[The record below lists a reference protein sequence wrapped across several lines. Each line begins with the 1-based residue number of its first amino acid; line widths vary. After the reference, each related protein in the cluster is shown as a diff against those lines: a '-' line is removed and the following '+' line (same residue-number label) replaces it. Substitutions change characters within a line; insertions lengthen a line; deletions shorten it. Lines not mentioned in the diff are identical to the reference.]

1 MIRSMTGYGA
11 ASSATE
17 ALRAAVTARAL
28 NHRFLEVVC
37 HIPRRLAPIEHEIR
51 DLVGRRLTRGRVE
64 ITVQAHGGAA
74 AASPVVVSRPLVSAL
89 VHALRDL
96 QAELGLEGGVTVTD
110 VVRFPGAV
118 EVPEELASTDPDVR
132 ACVLALA
139 EEALVSLLAMRKAEG
154 ARLHLDLLSSLE
166 AVLASAGRIEMLSA
180 EGREA
185 KRAGLVERL
194 RGLQADLGLDEAR
207 LYAEIT
213 RAVERHDVA
222 EEVQR
227 LRSHA
232 EMARG
237 LMDAEG
243 PCGKRLDFLAQ
254 ELMREAN
261 TVGSKSA
268 AASLTQEV
276 VGLKSDIE
284 RFREQVQNVE

>member
-11 ASSATE
+11 ASTATE
-17 ALRAAVTARAL
+17 ALRAAVTVKAL

-37 HIPRRLAPIEHEIR
+37 HMPRRLTPIETEIR
-51 DLVGRRLTRGRVE
+51 DLVSRRLARGRVE
-64 ITVQAHGGAA
+64 VTVQAHGGAA
-74 AASPVVVSRPLVSAL
+74 AATPVLVSRPVVSAL

-96 QAELGLEGGVTVTD
+96 QAEFGLEGGVTVTD

-118 EVPEELASTDPDVR
+118 EVPEELASADAEMR

-139 EEALVSLLAMRKAEG
+139 DEALRALILMRQAEG
-154 ARLHLDLLSSLE
+154 ARLQEDLGSSLE
-166 AVLASAGRIEMLSA
+166 AVEASAGRITKLSA

-185 KRAGLVERL
+185 KRVALLDRL
-194 RGLQADLGLDEAR
+194 RALQVDLGTDEAR
-207 LYAEIT
+207 LCAEIA

-227 LRSHA
+227 LLSHVQ
-232 EMARG
+232 MARELLG
-237 LMDAEG
+237 ASA
-243 PCGKRLDFLAQ
+243 PSGKRLDFLAQ

-268 AASLTQEV
+268 AAALTHEV

>member
-1 MIRSMTGYGA
+1 MIRSMTGYGT
-11 ASSATE
+11 ASTVTE
-17 ALRAAVTARAL
+17 ALSAAVTLRAL

-37 HIPRRLAPIEHEIR
+37 HMPRRLAAIEHEVR
-51 DLVGRRLTRGRVE
+51 DLVARRLVRGRIEV
-64 ITVQAHGGAA
+64 TVQAHGGAA
-74 AASPVVVSRPLVSAL
+74 AASPVLVSRSVVSSL

-96 QAELGLEGGVTVTD
+96 QAEFGLEGGVTVTD

-118 EVPEELASTDPDVR
+118 EVPEELATADPAVR
-132 ACVLALA
+132 ASIMALV
-139 EEALVSLLAMRKAEG
+139 EEALATLVGMRMAEG
-154 ARLHLDLLSSLE
+154 ARLQHDLSKVLD
-166 AVLASAGRIEMLSA
+166 AVEASAVRIETLSA

-185 KRAGLVERL
+185 KRALLVERI
-194 RGLQADLGLDEAR
+194 RGLQVDLGLDEAR
-207 LYAEIT
+207 LHAEIA
-213 RAVERHDVA
+213 RSVERHDVA

-227 LRSHA
+227 LRSHVA
-232 EMARG
+232 MARE
-237 LMDAEG
+237 LIAAEA

-268 AASLTQEV
+268 AAALTQEV

>member
-17 ALRAAVTARAL
+17 TLRAAVTVRAL

-37 HIPRRLAPIEHEIR
+37 HMPRRLAPIEAQIR
-51 DLVGRRLTRGRVE
+51 DLVGRRLTRGRIEV
-64 ITVQAHGGAA
+64 TVQAHGGAA
-74 AASPVVVSRPLVSAL
+74 VALPVVVSRPLVSAL

-96 QAELGLEGGVTVTD
+96 QAEFGLEGGVTVTD

-118 EVPEELASTDPDVR
+118 EVPEELASADGEIR
-132 ACVLALA
+132 ECVLALA
-139 EEALVSLLAMRKAEG
+139 EEALVTLTAMRNAEG
-154 ARLHLDLLSSLE
+154 ARLQADLLACLGAIE
-166 AVLASAGRIEMLSA
+166 ASAGRIETLSG

-185 KRAGLVERL
+185 KRAALVDRL

-207 LYAEIT
+207 VYAEIA

-232 EMARG
+232 AMARDLVG
-237 LMDAEG
+237 AEE

-254 ELMREAN
+254 ELTREAN
-261 TVGSKSA
+261 TVGSKSVA
-268 AASLTQEV
+268 ATLTREV

>member
-51 DLVGRRLTRGRVE
+51 DLVGRRLARGRIE

-74 AASPVVVSRPLVSAL
+74 AATPVVVSRPLVSAL
-89 VHALRDL
+89 VRALRDL

-118 EVPEELASTDPDVR
+118 EVPEELASADPDVR

-139 EEALVSLLAMRKAEG
+139 EETLVSLIAMREAEG
-154 ARLHLDLLSSLE
+154 ARLHEDLLRSLE
-166 AVLASAGRIEMLSA
+166 AILASAGRIEMLAA

-185 KRAGLVERL
+185 KRTALVERL

-207 LYAEIT
+207 LYAEIA

-227 LRSHA
+227 LRSHVD
-232 EMARG
+232 MAKA
-237 LMDAEG
+237 LMGAEG

>member
-1 MIRSMTGYGA
+1 MISSMTGYGA
-11 ASSATE
+11 ASTATE
-17 ALRAAVTARAL
+17 ALRAAVTVKAL

-37 HIPRRLAPIEHEIR
+37 HMPRRLSSIEPELR
-51 DLVGRRLTRGRVE
+51 DLVGRRLARGRVE
-64 ITVQAHGGAA
+64 LTVQAHGGAA
-74 AASPVVVSRPLVSAL
+74 AAMPVLVSRSVVSAL

-96 QAELGLEGGVTVTD
+96 QAEFGLEGGVTVTD

-118 EVPEELASTDPDVR
+118 EVPEELASADAEMR

-139 EEALVSLLAMRKAEG
+139 DEALRALIAMRQAEG
-154 ARLHLDLLSSLE
+154 ARLQGDLGSSLE
-166 AVLASAGRIEMLSA
+166 AVEASAGRIEKLSG

-185 KRAGLVERL
+185 KRVALLERL
-194 RGLQADLGLDEAR
+194 RALQLDLGTDEAR
-207 LYAEIT
+207 LCAEIA

-227 LRSHA
+227 LRSHV
-232 EMARG
+232 EMARE
-237 LMDAEG
+237 LMGAQA
-243 PCGKRLDFLAQ
+243 PSGKRLDFLAQ

-268 AASLTQEV
+268 AAALTHEV
-276 VGLKSDIE
+276 VALKSDIE

>member
-11 ASSATE
+11 ASSATDS
-17 ALRAAVTARAL
+17 LRAAVTARSL

-37 HIPRRLAPIEHEIR
+37 HMPRRLTPIEHELR
-51 DLVGRRLTRGRVE
+51 ELVGRRLTRGRIE

-74 AASPVVVSRPLVSAL
+74 AATPVVVSRPLVSAL

-96 QAELGLEGGVTVTD
+96 QAEFGLEGGVTVTD

-118 EVPEELASTDPDVR
+118 DVPEELASADPEVR
-132 ACVLALA
+132 ERILALA
-139 EEALVSLLAMRKAEG
+139 EEALVTLVAMRKSEG
-154 ARLHLDLLSSLE
+154 ARLHGDLTSSLGAIE
-166 AVLASAGRIEMLSA
+166 ASAGRIETLSS

-185 KRAGLVERL
+185 KRGLLVERL
-194 RGLQADLGLDEAR
+194 RALQVDLGLDEAR
-207 LYAEIT
+207 LLAEIA

-227 LRSHA
+227 LRSHVA
-232 EMARG
+232 MARE
-237 LMDAEG
+237 LMAKEES
-243 PCGKRLDFLAQ
+243 CGKRLDFLAQ

-261 TVGSKSA
+261 TVGSKSVVA
-268 AASLTQEV
+268 ALTQEV

>member
-37 HIPRRLAPIEHEIR
+37 HMPRRLAPIEHEIR
-51 DLVGRRLTRGRVE
+51 DLVGRKLGRGRVE
-64 ITVQAHGGAA
+64 IAVQAHGGAA
-74 AASPVVVSRPLVSAL
+74 AATPVVVSRPLVSAL
-89 VHALRDL
+89 VHSLRDL
-96 QAELGLEGGVTVTD
+96 QAEFGLEGGVTVTD

-118 EVPEELASTDPDVR
+118 EVPEELASADDEMR

-139 EEALVSLLAMRKAEG
+139 EEALATLIRMREAEG
-154 ARLHLDLLSSLE
+154 ARLHHDLLAGLAAIESS
-166 AVLASAGRIEMLSA
+166 ADRIESLSA
-180 EGREA
+180 EGREQ
-185 KRAGLVERL
+185 KRVALVEKL
-194 RGLQADLGLDEAR
+194 KGLQIDLGLDEAR
-207 LYAEIT
+207 LFAEVA

-227 LRSHA
+227 LRSHVV
-232 EMARG
+232 MART
-237 LMDAEG
+237 LMGADE
-243 PCGKRLDFLAQ
+243 PSGKRLDFLAQ

-268 AASLTQEV
+268 SALLTQEV
-276 VGLKSDIE
+276 VALKSGVE

>member
-11 ASSATE
+11 ASTATE
-17 ALRAAVTARAL
+17 SLSAAVTTRAL

-37 HIPRRLAPIEHEIR
+37 HMPRRLAPIEHEVR
-51 DLVGRRLTRGRVE
+51 ELVARSLTRGRIEV
-64 ITVQAHGGAA
+64 TVQAHGGAA
-74 AASPVVVSRPLVSAL
+74 AATPVLVSRPVVWSL

-96 QAELGLEGGVTVTD
+96 QAEFGLEGGVTVTD

-118 EVPEELASTDPDVR
+118 EVPEELTSADPALRAS
-132 ACVLALA
+132 VLALA
-139 EEALVSLLAMRKAEG
+139 EEALVALVAMRVAEG
-154 ARLHLDLLSSLE
+154 ARLHVELLALLGAIE
-166 AVLASAGRIEMLSA
+166 ASAGRIEGLSA

-185 KRAGLVERL
+185 KRAVLVERI
-194 RGLQADLGLDEAR
+194 RGLQAELGLDDSR
-207 LYAEIT
+207 LYAEVA
-213 RAVERHDVA
+213 RSVERHDVA

-232 EMARG
+232 AMARELLG
-237 LMDAEG
+237 GEA

-268 AASLTQEV
+268 AAPLTQEV
-276 VGLKSDIE
+276 VDLKSHIE

>member
-37 HIPRRLAPIEHEIR
+37 HMPRRLAPIEHEIR
-51 DLVGRRLTRGRVE
+51 DLVGRRLSRGRVE
-64 ITVQAHGGAA
+64 IAVQAHGGAA
-74 AASPVVVSRPLVSAL
+74 AATPVVVSRPLVSAL
-89 VHALRDL
+89 VHSLRDL
-96 QAELGLEGGVTVTD
+96 QAEFGLEGGVTVTD

-118 EVPEELASTDPDVR
+118 EVPEELASADAEMR

-139 EEALVSLLAMRKAEG
+139 EEALQTLIAMRQAEG
-154 ARLHLDLLSSLE
+154 SRLHDDLLSSLAAIE
-166 AVLASAGRIEMLSA
+166 AAAARIESLST
-180 EGREA
+180 EGRDA
-185 KRAGLVERL
+185 KRLALSERL
-194 RGLQADLGLDEAR
+194 RGLQVDLGLDEAR
-207 LYAEIT
+207 LYAEIA
-213 RAVERHDVA
+213 RVVERHDVA

-227 LRSHA
+227 LRSHV
-232 EMARG
+232 EMAKT
-237 LMDAEG
+237 LMGGDE
-243 PCGKRLDFLAQ
+243 PSGKRLDFLAQ

-268 AASLTQEV
+268 SAPLTQEV
-276 VGLKSDIE
+276 VGLKSDVE

>member
-28 NHRFLEVVC
+28 NHRFLEIVC
-37 HIPRRLAPIEHEIR
+37 HMPRRLAPIEHEIR
-51 DLVGRRLTRGRVE
+51 DLVGRRLARGRVE
-64 ITVQAHGGAA
+64 VTVQAHGGAA
-74 AASPVVVSRPLVSAL
+74 AATPILVARPLVSAL

-96 QAELGLEGGVTVTD
+96 QAEFGLEGGVTVTD

-118 EVPEELASTDPDVR
+118 EVPEELASADAEMR

-139 EEALVSLLAMRKAEG
+139 EEALLTLIAMRTAEG
-154 ARLHLDLLSSLE
+154 ARLHDDLKATLVAIE
-166 AVLASAGRIEMLSA
+166 ASAGRIEKLSA
-180 EGREA
+180 DGREG
-185 KRAGLVERL
+185 KRAALLDRL
-194 RGLQADLGLDEAR
+194 RELQVDLGLDDVR
-207 LYAEIT
+207 LYAEIA

-227 LRSHA
+227 LRSHVTMAKDLMGA
-232 EMARG
+232 EA
-237 LMDAEG
+237 

>member
-37 HIPRRLAPIEHEIR
+37 HVPRRLTAIEHEIR
-51 DLVGRRLTRGRVE
+51 ELVGRRLTRGRIE

-74 AASPVVVSRPLVSAL
+74 AASPVVVARPLVSAL

-96 QAELGLEGGVTVTD
+96 QAEFGLEGGVTVTD

-118 EVPEELASTDPDVR
+118 EVPEELASADPEVR
-132 ACVLALA
+132 ARILALA
-139 EEALVSLLAMRKAEG
+139 EEALVALVAMRTAEG
-154 ARLHLDLLSSLE
+154 ARLHDDLLSSLAAIE
-166 AVLASAGRIEMLSA
+166 ASAGRIEKLSV

-185 KRAGLVERL
+185 KRGLLVERL
-194 RGLQADLGLDEAR
+194 RALQVDLGLDEAR
-207 LYAEIT
+207 LLAEIA

-222 EEVQR
+222 EELQR
-227 LRSHA
+227 LRSHVA
-232 EMARG
+232 MARE
-237 LMDAEG
+237 LLATEA

-261 TVGSKSA
+261 TVGSKSVVA
-268 AASLTQEV
+268 PLTQEV

>member
-17 ALRAAVTARAL
+17 SLRAAVTVRAL

-37 HIPRRLAPIEHEIR
+37 HMPRRLAPIEAQIR
-51 DLVGRRLTRGRVE
+51 DLVGRRLARGRVE

-74 AASPVVVSRPLVSAL
+74 AAMPVVVSRPLVSAL

-96 QAELGLEGGVTVTD
+96 QAEFGLEGGVTVTD

-118 EVPEELASTDPDVR
+118 EVPEELASADAEIRT
-132 ACVLALA
+132 CVLALT
-139 EEALVSLLAMRKAEG
+139 EEALGTLIAMRSSEG
-154 ARLHLDLLSSLE
+154 ARLGADLGSCLK
-166 AVLASAGRIEMLSA
+166 AVVASAERILKLSA
-180 EGREA
+180 DGREA
-185 KRAGLVERL
+185 KRALLVDRL
-194 RGLQADLGLDEAR
+194 RALQVDLGLDEAR
-207 LYAEIT
+207 LYAEIART
-213 RAVERHDVA
+213 VERHDVA

-227 LRSHA
+227 LRSHV
-232 EMARG
+232 EMARE
-237 LMDAEG
+237 LMGAEE

-261 TVGSKSA
+261 TVGSKSST
-268 AASLTQEV
+268 ASLTQEV

>member
-11 ASSATE
+11 ASTATE
-17 ALRAAVTARAL
+17 ALRAAVTVKAL

-37 HIPRRLAPIEHEIR
+37 HMPRRLAPIEAEIR
-51 DLVGRRLTRGRVE
+51 DLVSRRLARGRVE
-64 ITVQAHGGAA
+64 VTVQAHGGAA
-74 AASPVVVSRPLVSAL
+74 AAMPVLVSRPVVSAL

-96 QAELGLEGGVTVTD
+96 QAEFGLEGGVTVTD

-118 EVPEELASTDPDVR
+118 EVPEELASADAQMR

-139 EEALVSLLAMRKAEG
+139 DEALRALIAMRQAEG
-154 ARLHLDLLSSLE
+154 ARLQGDLGSSLE
-166 AVLASAGRIEMLSA
+166 AVEASAGRIENLSA

-185 KRAGLVERL
+185 KRVALLDRL
-194 RGLQADLGLDEAR
+194 RGLQVDLGTDEAR
-207 LYAEIT
+207 LCAEIV

-227 LRSHA
+227 LRSHV
-232 EMARG
+232 EMARE
-237 LMDAEG
+237 LMGAEA
-243 PCGKRLDFLAQ
+243 PSGKRLDFLAQ

-268 AASLTQEV
+268 AAALTHEV
-276 VGLKSDIE
+276 VALKSDIE

>member
-11 ASSATE
+11 ASTATE
-17 ALRAAVTARAL
+17 ALRAAVTVKAL

-37 HIPRRLAPIEHEIR
+37 HMPRRLAPIEAEIR
-51 DLVGRRLTRGRVE
+51 DLVGRRLARGRVE
-64 ITVQAHGGAA
+64 VTVQAHGGAA
-74 AASPVVVSRPLVSAL
+74 AAMPVLVSRPVVSAL

-96 QAELGLEGGVTVTD
+96 QAEFGLEGGVTVTD

-118 EVPEELASTDPDVR
+118 EVPEELASADADMR

-139 EEALVSLLAMRKAEG
+139 DEALRTLIAMRQAEG
-154 ARLHLDLLSSLE
+154 TRLQDDLGSSLR
-166 AVLASAGRIEMLSA
+166 AVEASAGRIETLSA

-185 KRAGLVERL
+185 RRVALLERL
-194 RGLQADLGLDEAR
+194 RALQVELGLDEAR
-207 LYAEIT
+207 LYAEIA

-227 LRSHA
+227 LRSHV
-232 EMARG
+232 EMARE
-237 LMDAEG
+237 LMGADA
-243 PCGKRLDFLAQ
+243 PSGKRLDFLAQ

-261 TVGSKSA
+261 TVGSKA
-268 AASLTQEV
+268 AVAALTHEV

>member
-11 ASSATE
+11 ASSASE
-17 ALRAAVTARAL
+17 VLRAAVTARAL

-37 HIPRRLAPIEHEIR
+37 HMPRRLTSVEHELR
-51 DLVGRRLTRGRVE
+51 ELVARRLTRGRIEV
-64 ITVQAHGGAA
+64 TVQAHGGAPA
-74 AASPVVVSRPLVSAL
+74 ATPVVVSRPLVSAL

-96 QAELGLEGGVTVTD
+96 QAEFGLEGGVTVTD

-118 EVPEELASTDPDVR
+118 EVPEELASADPEMK
-132 ACVLALA
+132 ALILALA
-139 EEALVSLLAMRKAEG
+139 EEALVALVAMRTAEG
-154 ARLHLDLLSSLE
+154 ARLHQDLSSSLGAIE
-166 AVLASAGRIEMLSA
+166 ASAGRIERLSS

-185 KRAGLVERL
+185 KRGLLVERL
-194 RGLQADLGLDEAR
+194 RALQIDLGLDEAR
-207 LYAEIT
+207 LLAEIA

-227 LRSHA
+227 LRSHVA
-232 EMARG
+232 MARE
-237 LMDAEG
+237 LMATEAS
-243 PCGKRLDFLAQ
+243 CGKRLDFLAQ

-261 TVGSKSA
+261 TVGSKSVVA
-268 AASLTQEV
+268 ALTQEV

>member
-11 ASSATE
+11 ASMATE
-17 ALRAAVTARAL
+17 ALSAAVTTRAL

-37 HIPRRLAPIEHEIR
+37 HMPRRLAPIEHELR
-51 DLVGRRLTRGRVE
+51 EVVARRLTRGRIEV
-64 ITVQAHGGAA
+64 TVQAHGGAA
-74 AASPVVVSRPLVSAL
+74 AATAVLVSRPVVSSL

-96 QAELGLEGGVTVTD
+96 QAEFGLEGGVTVTD

-118 EVPEELASTDPDVR
+118 EVPEELTSADPALRAS
-132 ACVLALA
+132 VLRLT
-139 EEALVSLLAMRKAEG
+139 EEAVAALVVMRAAEG
-154 ARLHLDLLSSLE
+154 ARLHDDLLGLLGE
-166 AVLASAGRIEMLSA
+166 VEASAARIENLSA

-185 KRAGLVERL
+185 KRAILVERL
-194 RGLQADLGLDEAR
+194 RGLQAELGLEDTR
-207 LYAEIT
+207 LYAEAA
-213 RAVERHDVA
+213 RSVERHDVA

-232 EMARG
+232 AMARG
-237 LMDAEG
+237 LLEG
-243 PCGKRLDFLAQ
+243 EEPCGKRLDFLSQ

-268 AASLTQEV
+268 SAPLTQEV
-276 VGLKSDIE
+276 VGLKSHIE